1 MPDNPYDYY
10 RAVTRATL
18 ARILDVSP
26 NVFKKWGAE
35 GMPFDGN
42 GQRMTHDVGKVV
54 QWMIDRAIKD
64 GTMDKRKKPP
74 QGKPID
80 GDDMLQDGPAF
91 DDNLDRYRSAKA
103 DLAEMEFKKRK
114 GELIELEAHQK
125 FVQEAGSF
133 CRQSFQNI
141 PKKISVQLA
150 KIHDSQQVEKV
161 LEAEIAKV
169 LKDLSEKKV

>member
-1 MPDNPYDYY
+1 MANNYEFY
-10 RAVTRATL
+10 RNLPGNEL
-18 ARILDVSP
+18 AKIIGKTAPVIAS
-26 NVFKKWGAE
+26 WCSQ
-35 GMPFDGN
+35 GMPFN
-42 GQRMTHDVGKVV
+42 GEG
-54 QWMIDRAIKD
+54 
-64 GTMDKRKKPP
+64 RKKSYDIAKIIEWLQKTQVGLPKSEIKKS
-74 QGKPID
+74 QKSIES
-80 GDDMLQDGPAF
+80 DDMLQDGPAF

-161 LEAEIAKV
+161 LESEIAKV